1 MHCFNLA
8 GITTRFNPCV
18 NSFACSN
25 SNRRAECRN
34 KFQQYDVDGN
44 GYISTDE
51 AYTVLSKELGFTSQK
66 TKKMLQQFDI
76 NKDGKLSYEEFVGFY
91 AKIQQK

>member
-1 MHCFNLA
+1 MYHENLF
-8 GITTRFNPCV
+8 RKSLFL
-18 NSFACSN
+18 S
-25 SNRRAECRN
+25 RRAECRN

-51 AYTVLSKELGFTSQK
+51 AYTVLSKELGFNPRK
-66 TKKMLQQFDI
+66 TKHMLHQFDI

-91 AKIQQK
+91 VKVQQK